1 MESHAFLTAA
11 LIILVIIVVG
21 GAGFL
26 IYFAIQIRQITVT
39 VTDFCRHTDE
49 KLSPVLEET
58 EKTLRSVRLV
68 VNDVNA
74 ITANAREVTDAVC
87 EVAVNIRAIS
97 SLVTDMREQVS
108 LKALGIKAGVQA
120 ALGMLLKNSGDR
132 R

>member
-26 IYFAIQIRQITVT
+26 VYFAIQIRQITVT

-58 EKTLRSVRLV
+58 EKTLKSIRLV

>member
-26 IYFAIQIRQITVT
+26 IYFAIQIRHIAVT
-39 VTDFCRHTDE
+39 VNDFCRHTNE

-58 EKTLRSVRLV
+58 EKTLKSVRFL
-68 VNDVNA
+68 VNDINA
-74 ITANAREVTDAVC
+74 ITANAREVSDAVC

-97 SLVTDMREQVS
+97 SLVTDVRERVS

-120 ALGMLLKNSGDR
+120 ALGMLLKK
-132 R
+132 